1 MFHVKQNQKVA
12 ENPQTQVQKAIFEEI
27 KDKLK
32 SSDVALVD
40 DLAAL
45 LNVST
50 DSAYRRIRC
59 DKFVTIDEL
68 EKMCKHYRISYDK
81 HLAHL
86 NENNV
91 VFRVALQKETLS
103 FDNFLAGILHEFKTI
118 NAQAN
123 HQFIYSAKDIPIFHF
138 FQIPELA
145 AFKMFYWMKTVFQMP
160 EYENVAFSM
169 EFISPKY
176 MEMAKQIGIEYVNTT
191 TYEIWNVESIH
202 SVLAQIE
209 FYFDSGYLEKNM
221 ALKLFD
227 KLKDLMLHL
236 KKQADLEFKFS
247 ITGPMSE
254 RKRNYFLYNNEII
267 LGDNTMYS
275 QFGKETRCYIPHA
288 ILYYMTTSDE
298 KYCAHILAVFNGL
311 ISRSVM
317 ISGTAERQRAIFFN
331 YILQRIEDKKIKLE
345 K

>member
-1 MFHVKQNQKVA
+1 MFHVKQNQKPT
-12 ENPQTQVQKAIFEEI
+12 ENTQTQVQKAIFEEI
-27 KDKLK
+27 KNKLK
-32 SSDVALVD
+32 TTDVSLVD
-40 DLAAL
+40 DLAL
-45 LNVST
+45 LLSVST

-68 EKMCKHYRISYDK
+68 EKICKHYRISYDK

-118 NAQAN
+118 NAQPD
-123 HQFIYSAKDIPIFHF
+123 HEFIYSAKDIPIFHF

-160 EYENVAFSM
+160 EYDNVSFSM
-169 EFISPKY
+169 DFIAPKY
-176 MEMAKQIGIEYVNTT
+176 METAKQIGIEYINTT
-191 TYEIWNVESIH
+191 THEIWNYESIH
-202 SVLAQIE
+202 SILAQIE
-209 FYFDSGYLEKNM
+209 FYFDSGYLEKSM
-221 ALKLFD
+221 ALTLLD

-236 KKQADLEFKFS
+236 KKQADLEFKFP
-247 ITGPMSE
+247 IKGVMPE
-254 RKRNYFLYNNEII
+254 KKRNYFLYNNEII

-275 QFGKETRCYIPHA
+275 QFGSETRCYIPHA
-288 ILYYMTTSDE
+288 ILYYMTTADE
-298 KYCAHILAVFNGL
+298 KYCAHIHEVFSGL
-311 ISRSVM
+311 INRSVM

-331 YILQRIEDKKIKLE
+331 YILQRIEDKKTKLQR
-345 K
+345 